1 MQSSVRR
8 AALSAGIIL
17 LLLLPACE
25 KTPAESSD
33 ASSAP
38 AASNVTSATRSITDM
53 LPVPGKNSDGVQV
66 NWNILPSPDP
76 SVDTDDVNSVAFS
89 THYKLTFTPRDDYGA
104 LHTYTGVI
112 KEGSYAYPVY
122 GLLDAQ
128 LRILTPAVYDGIS
141 DSDSA
146 EVWLLYGNTWK
157 AEDDPRVK
165 KIYAYDGQF
174 EYLYQHIQVIAR
186 DGSWM
191 LDDNYC
197 FYTRITD
204 GYMLFSID
212 GSLTLISEKGV
223 VTAKLSGGDYCR
235 VQPIE
240 KGRLFAFHGLDGS
253 VTVRD
258 RTGKAVSHF
267 TNEQIGDDVRY
278 KAAMV
283 AQPET
288 ELIWQGGI
296 GYVQHHNE
304 ETGRDWITCYLYA
317 DTGEVKK
324 PPVKGLIQDGYVEQE
339 RVEEPY
345 VSEKVSVSDADVP
358 KTVRSRT
365 SYFAVRDRDTEQ
377 IFYYATDSDYGE
389 GEEYNETIEW
399 TVYDSAGRTV
409 VPALKGDRGTLDSG
423 YLKFV
428 RYEQTGAYRAD
439 GGSAAYVTQYI
450 RLSDGK
456 NVFYYRA
463 APAESGM

>member
-1 MQSSVRR
+1 MR
-8 AALSAGIIL
+8 ATSACRALCALTAAL
-17 LLLLPACE
+17 LLLSGCKKAQADL
-25 KTPAESSD
+25 SD
-33 ASSAP
+33 ALSAP
-38 AASNVTSATRSITDM
+38 AATAPADASAVTAPTADPRYTGSH
-53 LPVPGKNSDGVQV
+53 KSDGVWV
-66 NWNILPSPDP
+66 NWNFLQSLRLGQSAPWEE
-76 SVDTDDVNSVAFS
+76 NLFAFS
-89 THYKLTFTPRDDYGA
+89 PQYSRKFTPRGDYGT
-104 LHTYTGVI
+104 LHTYAGAVGTSNSV
-112 KEGSYAYPVY
+112 YPVY

-128 LRILTPAVYDGIS
+128 LRMLTPAVYDSVGGN
-141 DSDSA
+141 DY
-146 EVWLLYGNTWK
+146 LLFLLGNTWK
-157 AEDDPRVK
+157 LEDDPRTK
-165 KIYAYDGQF
+165 TIYIYNRQL
-174 EYLYQHIQVIAR
+174 EYLYQHLQVIAR
-186 DGSWM
+186 DGSWI
-191 LDDNYC
+191 LDNNYC
-197 FYTRITD
+197 YYERIKD

-223 VTAKLSGGDYCR
+223 VTAKLSGGDYCW

-240 KGRLFAFHGLDGS
+240 KGRLFAFHGFDGS

-258 RTGKAVSHF
+258 RTGRTVSYFTKA
-267 TNEQIGDDVRY
+267 QIGDDVRY
-278 KAAMV
+278 KAAAV
-283 AQPET
+283 AQPKT

-296 GYVQHHNE
+296 GYVQHYGGGE
-304 ETGRDWITCYLYA
+304 GWISCYLYA

-324 PPVKGLIQDGYVEQE
+324 PPVRGLISSGYVEQE
-339 RVEEPY
+339 RFEEPY

-365 SYFAVRDRDTEQ
+365 NYFAVRDRDTEQ
-377 IFYYATDSDYGE
+377 IYYYATDSDYGE

-456 NVFYYRA
+456 HVFYYRA
-463 APAESGM
+463 APAEDGM